1 MTLSGIFVTQYSQGN
16 HGCPGNPTPSLHE
29 QRRAVEAINRVESAN
44 RRIDQELEVYEQQH
58 AERTERSER
67 NERMIDE
74 QVRRATELAKAKGA
88 EARKA
93 ARAKGAGAKG
103 AGAKEAGAK
112 GAKAKEDRAK
122 DAFKRSQKFEG
133 LQKGQKGQ
141 VA

>member
-44 RRIDQELEVYEQQH
+44 RRIDQEAYERQR
-58 AERTERSER
+58 AERT
-67 NERMIDE
+67 ERMIDE